1 MSSRPPRS
9 ADTIAPIGD
18 SRPGRRPAGGRPYHH
33 ARDRDRDDARPPRR
47 AISSSLTMAD
57 DPAPETSEAT
67 GMVEAAHVPTFAEL
81 GLSEPLLLAVATAGY
96 EEPTPV
102 QARAIPL
109 LLAGQDVI
117 AQAQTGTG
125 KTAAYALPLLE
136 RLDTTRRVPQALVL
150 CPTRELAIQVAGAIH
165 LLGKGRGIF
174 VVPIYGGQPIE
185 RQLRALN
192 MGAQVVV
199 GTPGRV
205 MDHMRRG
212 TLDLAQSKFVVLDE
226 ADEMLDMGFV
236 EDIEFILEAV
246 PRERQVAL
254 FSATVPPRIASLAAN
269 YLRDPQRVSVAMN
282 RVTAPLT
289 TQTAYELPGGGD
301 KFDALTRVLDAE
313 TPQSA
318 IVFTRTKNQSSD
330 LAERLGGAGYTAEAI
345 NGDLPQAA
353 RDRVMRRFR
362 DGQIELLVATDV
374 AARGLD
380 IPAVSHVI
388 NYDIPTDP
396 EAYVHRI
403 GRTGRAGRA
412 GEAITLVSAR
422 ERSTLRAIERTIGQR
437 ITIERLPSLADVA
450 ARRREAFK
458 TALVA
463 TLNEGNLTQ
472 ELLIVESL
480 VEQYELVDIA
490 AAAVRMARGDAAQ
503 RLEEAAVTSVEGDA
517 AGVEDGMT
525 RLFIS
530 AGRIHGI
537 RPMDLVGA
545 IANEAGIPG
554 RAIGSIDIL
563 DNVAFVEVPSAD
575 APRVI
580 ERMSHATL
588 RGRRVNVSVA
598 RPRDDRG

>member
-9 ADTIAPIGD
+9 ADAPIGD
-18 SRPGRRPAGGRPYHH
+18 FRAGRRPGGRPYHH
-33 ARDRDRDDARPPRR
+33 SRDRDRDEARSPRR
-47 AISSSLTMAD
+47 PVSSSLTMAD
-57 DPAPETSEAT
+57 APAPTAPEIN
-67 GMVEAAHVPTFAEL
+67 GVVEPAAVPTFAEL
-81 GLSEPLLLAVATAGY
+81 GLSAPLLHAIAGAGY

-136 RLDTTRRVPQALVL
+136 RLDTSRRVPQALVL
-150 CPTRELAIQVAGAIH
+150 CPTRELAIQVAGAVH
-165 LLGKGRGIF
+165 TLGKERSIF
-174 VVPIYGGQPIE
+174 TVPIYGGQPID
-185 RQLRALN
+185 RQFRALS

-212 TLDLAQSKFVVLDE
+212 TLDLTSIAFVILDE

-236 EDIEFILEAV
+236 EDIEFILDAV

-254 FSATVPPRIASLAAN
+254 FSATVPPRIAALADK
-269 YLRDPQRVSVAMN
+269 YLRNPQRVSVATN

-289 TQTAYELPGGGD
+289 TQTAYELPGGAD

-330 LAERLGGAGYTAEAI
+330 LAERLAGAGYTAEAI

-422 ERSTLRAIERTIGQR
+422 ERSTLRSIERTIGQR
-437 ITIERLPSLADVA
+437 IAIERLPSLADVA

-458 TALVA
+458 TALMAV
-463 TLNEGNLTQ
+463 LDEGNLTQ

-490 AAAVRMARGDAAQ
+490 AAAVRMARGDSAQ
-503 RLEEAAVTSVEGDA
+503 RLEEAAVTSVEGDG
-517 AGVEDGMT
+517 AGVE
-525 RLFIS
+525 
-530 AGRIHGI
+530 
-537 RPMDLVGA
+537 
-545 IANEAGIPG
+545 E
-554 RAIGSIDIL
+554 
-563 DNVAFVEVPSAD
+563 E
-575 APRVI
+575 
-580 ERMSHATL
+580 
-588 RGRRVNVSVA
+588 
-598 RPRDDRG
+598 

>member
-1 MSSRPPRS
+1 MSSRPPRF
-9 ADTIAPIGD
+9 ADT
-18 SRPGRRPAGGRPYHH
+18 RPGRAHVGGRGY
-33 ARDRDRDDARPPRR
+33 ASRDRDRDEARRPRR
-47 AISSSLTMAD
+47 AVSASLTMTEETPPDAPTE
-57 DPAPETSEAT
+57 PAP
-67 GMVEAAHVPTFAEL
+67 VPSFAEL
-81 GLSEPLLLAVATAGY
+81 GLSAPVLQAVADAGY

-109 LLAGQDVI
+109 LLAGRDVI

-136 RLDTTRRVPQALVL
+136 RLDVARRVPQALVL
-150 CPTRELAIQVAGAIH
+150 CPTRELAMQVAGATH
-165 LLGKGRGIF
+165 TLGKQRRVS

-185 RQLRALN
+185 RQLRTLAA
-192 MGAQVVV
+192 GVQVVV

-212 TLDLAQSKFVVLDE
+212 TLDLASIQFVVLDE

-236 EDIEFILEAV
+236 EDIEFILDAV

-254 FSATVPPRIASLAAN
+254 FSATIPPRIAALADK
-269 YLRDPQRVSVAMN
+269 YLREPQRVSITVAH
-282 RVTAPLT
+282 VTVPQT
-289 TQTAYELPGGGD
+289 TQTAYELSGGAD

-318 IVFTRTKNQSSD
+318 IIFCRTKNESSD
-330 LAERLGGAGYTAEAI
+330 LAERLSGAGYTAEAI
-345 NGDLPQAA
+345 NGDLAQAA

-362 DGQIELLVATDV
+362 DGQVDLLVATDV

-403 GRTGRAGRA
+403 GRTGRAGRT
-412 GEAITLVSAR
+412 GEAITLVSMR
-422 ERSTLRAIERTIGQR
+422 ERNTLRAIERTIGQR
-437 ITIERLPSLADVA
+437 IPTARLPTLADVA
-450 ARRREAFK
+450 ARRREAFRS
-458 TALVA
+458 AILAV
-463 TLNEGNLTQ
+463 LEEGNLTQ
-472 ELLIVESL
+472 EVLIVESL
-480 VEQYELVDIA
+480 AEQYDLADIA
-490 AAAVRMARGDAAQ
+490 AAAVRMARGDTAQ
-503 RLEEAAVTSVEGDA
+503 RLEEAAAVTVEGDG
-517 AGVEDGMT
+517 AGVEAGMT

-530 AGRIHGI
+530 AGRQHGI

-554 RAIGSIDIL
+554 RAIGAIDIY
-563 DNVAFVEVPSAD
+563 DTMAFVEVPSAD
-575 APRVI
+575 SPRVI
-580 ERMSHATL
+580 AAMNRATL
-588 RGRRVNVSVA
+588 RGRRVHASVA
-598 RPRDDRG
+598 RPRDDRN